1 MGGKSGLFGLI
12 FGVGLFSS
20 VTAQELPLA
29 GRELM
34 DIRTGVFRGQ
44 PITYQVINGLAIWEG
59 DIILG
64 TPEEL
69 QPAKGIVPIKPTP
82 ERKEA
87 AAAADEDSLW
97 PKGVVPYVID
107 DDLPEP
113 ERALAAIEHWND
125 KTVIQLVERSDE
137 ANYVRIQSDG
147 PGGPCT
153 SRLGMVGGEQ
163 PLILQDLCDTPVVIH
178 EIGHAVGLFH
188 EQQRDDRDDH
198 VNILFDNIDKRQT
211 RQFVQV
217 DDLGTDIGPYDYG
230 SIMHYPPFIF
240 TRNTD
245 GPAIE
250 SIPPGLVLGEADG
263 LSAHDIDS
271 VARLYGQAPMTTTIS
286 SNPPGLE
293 LMVDGMNITTP
304 EVFDWPPG
312 TNHTIEAVSPQAFD
326 DEDERFLFSA
336 WSDGGDQEH
345 SITASTS
352 TTAFTAHFVQQFKV
366 ASGATPIE
374 GGTMTLEPPAMDGFY
389 TARTIVEA
397 EAFPAEGFSFA
408 FWAGQVFAGFHGFS
422 GNPAE
427 FPVVFSSLD
436 YTAAFSSGPLTTID
450 SSHPGRVVTVDGSEV
465 ALPMN
470 FPWEDG
476 SDHTLTVERPIQLG
490 PSEVTRWI
498 FEQWSDGGGIS
509 HDVTVS
515 EDLPPIVAE
524 FHQQYLLT
532 TVVGPPDGG
541 TITRNPSSGDGFHDA
556 HRSVELTAEPAPG
569 HEFSAWIGDF
579 FSTDNPEHIFMGDQ
593 GWLAAIFPESRRLM
607 SGVPLE
613 FSLPAVDNP
622 AIANGPF
629 SFTVDVP
636 PGATELDIRLK
647 TDMTSMDLD
656 LYVNHGSDIVL
667 SNGRVIADYSSTGPG
682 GIESVVITPDSTP
695 PLMEGTYFIG
705 FVIWTTGVPSSG
717 TITATVDAPDVPVPE
732 ISISV
737 PAFTFTAP
745 ARMNPPPQSFDLR
758 NSGDGTLHFEIT
770 TDQPWLSVSPDQGSS
785 MGGSIPIEINIHSSD
800 LEPGTFEGSVTVSEA
815 GTATQDAG
823 KPARILQA
831 SPVIIPVTLVVN
843 PSGVGPG
850 TPAIILPSGVVIS
863 TLLPTINAISS
874 NSIISI
880 FGSDFFPEGIDAD
893 DAMLDA
899 EGLVATNLSGV
910 CVEIDGERAPMF
922 HVQFNQ
928 VNAQAPTLAGTGS
941 VSAVVITDCDMPE
954 EQRSAPES
962 VQLMDLTPAFF
973 LLDPILNLGAANP
986 LAASHADFSKVGD
999 PETHPGTTPAAP
1011 GEFIILWGTG
1021 FGPTDPALLAGQIP
1035 KNVLPNFGLA
1045 EIPDPFSITIGG
1057 VTLERPAVLYAGIS
1071 PEFAGLYQIV
1081 VPIPASLPDGN
1092 HDVIATVEGVSTPSG
1107 PYITVKR

>member
-1 MGGKSGLFGLI
+1 
-12 FGVGLFSS
+12 
-20 VTAQELPLA
+20 
-29 GRELM
+29 M

-147 PGGPCT
+147 PGGLCT

-163 PLILQDLCDTPVVIH
+163 PLILQDLCGTPAVIH
-178 EIGHAVGLFH
+178 EIGHAVGLSTSN
-188 EQQRDDRDDH
+188 RGTIGMITSISCSTISTSDRQGSSSKWMISEPISDLTITGPSCITPPSFSP
-198 VNILFDNIDKRQT
+198 VT
-211 RQFVQV
+211 R
-217 DDLGTDIGPYDYG
+217 TA
-230 SIMHYPPFIF
+230 
-240 TRNTD
+240 R
-245 GPAIE
+245 AIE

-498 FEQWSDGGGIS
+498 FEQWSDGGDQPRR
-509 HDVTVS
+509 HC
-515 EDLPPIVAE
+515 
-524 FHQQYLLT
+524 F
-532 TVVGPPDGG
+532 GG
-541 TITRNPSSGDGFHDA
+541 SS
-556 HRSVELTAEPAPG
+556 
-569 HEFSAWIGDF
+569 
-579 FSTDNPEHIFMGDQ
+579 
-593 GWLAAIFPESRRLM
+593 
-607 SGVPLE
+607 
-613 FSLPAVDNP
+613 
-622 AIANGPF
+622 
-629 SFTVDVP
+629 
-636 PGATELDIRLK
+636 
-647 TDMTSMDLD
+647 
-656 LYVNHGSDIVL
+656 
-667 SNGRVIADYSSTGPG
+667 ADRG
-682 GIESVVITPDSTP
+682 
-695 PLMEGTYFIG
+695 
-705 FVIWTTGVPSSG
+705 GVPS
-717 TITATVDAPDVPVPE
+717 
-732 ISISV
+732 
-737 PAFTFTAP
+737 
-745 ARMNPPPQSFDLR
+745 
-758 NSGDGTLHFEIT
+758 
-770 TDQPWLSVSPDQGSS
+770 
-785 MGGSIPIEINIHSSD
+785 
-800 LEPGTFEGSVTVSEA
+800 TVSVDHCRGAARRRHHYEESKFRRWLPRRPQIGRAYGRA
-815 GTATQDAG
+815 GTR
-823 KPARILQA
+823 PR
-831 SPVIIPVTLVVN
+831 V
-843 PSGVGPG
+843 
-850 TPAIILPSGVVIS
+850 
-863 TLLPTINAISS
+863 
-874 NSIISI
+874 
-880 FGSDFFPEGIDAD
+880 FR
-893 DAMLDA
+893 LDWR
-899 EGLVATNLSGV
+899 L
-910 CVEIDGERAPMF
+910 
-922 HVQFNQ
+922 
-928 VNAQAPTLAGTGS
+928 
-941 VSAVVITDCDMPE
+941 
-954 EQRSAPES
+954 
-962 VQLMDLTPAFF
+962 
-973 LLDPILNLGAANP
+973 LLD
-986 LAASHADFSKVGD
+986 
-999 PETHPGTTPAAP
+999 
-1011 GEFIILWGTG
+1011 
-1021 FGPTDPALLAGQIP
+1021 
-1035 KNVLPNFGLA
+1035 
-1045 EIPDPFSITIGG
+1045 
-1057 VTLERPAVLYAGIS
+1057 R
-1071 PEFAGLYQIV
+1071 
-1081 VPIPASLPDGN
+1081 
-1092 HDVIATVEGVSTPSG
+1092 
-1107 PYITVKR
+1107 

>member
-20 VTAQELPLA
+20 MTAQELPLA

-69 QPAKGIVPIKPTP
+69 QPAKGIVPIKAT
-82 ERKEA
+82 EDRKEA
-87 AAAADEDSLW
+87 VAAADEDLLW
-97 PKGVVPYVID
+97 PEGIIPYVID
-107 DDLPEP
+107 EDLPEP
-113 ERALAAIEHWND
+113 ERVIEAIEHWND
-125 KTVIQLVERSDE
+125 NTVIQLVERSDE
-137 ANYVRIQSDG
+137 SNYVRILSDG
-147 PGGPCT
+147 EGELCVST
-153 SRLGMVGGEQ
+153 LGMVGGEQ
-163 PLILQDLCDTPVVIH
+163 PLVLQDLCDPPAVIH

-188 EQQRDDRDDH
+188 EQQRDDRNEH
-198 VNILFDNIDKRQT
+198 VFVMFFNIDKRAAG
-211 RQFVQV
+211 QFVQV
-217 DDLGTDIGPYDYG
+217 DDLGTNIGPYDYG
-230 SIMHYPPFIF
+230 SIMHYGPYFF
-240 TRNTD
+240 VRNMD
-245 GPAIE
+245 GPSIE
-250 SIPPGLVLGEADG
+250 TIPPGLVLGEAAG

-271 VARLYGQAPMTTTIS
+271 VARLYGQAPTTTTIS

-293 LMVDGMNITTP
+293 VMVDGMKITTP
-304 EVFDWPPG
+304 EVFDWSPG
-312 TNHTIEAVSPQAFD
+312 TDHTIEVASPQVLD
-326 DEDERFLFSA
+326 DESERFLFGV

-345 SITASTS
+345 SVTASASS
-352 TTAFTAHFVQQFKV
+352 TVFTAHFIQQFKV
-366 ASGATPIE
+366 GSGATPVE
-374 GGTMTLEPPAMDGFY
+374 GGTMTLDPPAMDGFY
-389 TARTIVEA
+389 TARMIVEA
-397 EAFPAEGFSFA
+397 EAFPAEGFAFA
-408 FWAGQVFAGFHGFS
+408 FWAGQVFAGFHGLA

-427 FPVVFSSLD
+427 FPVVLSSLD

-450 SSHPGRVVTVDGSEV
+450 SSHPGRIVTVDGSDV
-465 ALPMN
+465 PLPMN

-476 SDHTLTVERPIQLG
+476 SVHTVAVEQPIQLG
-490 PSEVTRWI
+490 LSEVTRWI
-498 FEQWSDGGGIS
+498 FEQWNDGGGIS
-509 HDVTVS
+509 HNITVS
-515 EDLPPIVAE
+515 EEDPPIVAE
-524 FHQQYLLT
+524 FRQQHLLST
-532 TVVGPPDGG
+532 FVLPPDGG
-541 TITRNPSSGDGFHDA
+541 TVTRNPSSGDGFHDA
-556 HRSVELTAEPAPG
+556 RTSVELSAEPAPG
-569 HEFSAWIGDF
+569 HEFSAWLGDF
-579 FSTDNPEHIFMGDQ
+579 FSTENPEQIFMADQ
-593 GWLAAIFPESRRLM
+593 GRLLAIFLESRRLM

-613 FSLPAVDNP
+613 FSFRAFDSPVIL
-622 AIANGPF
+622 NGPL

-636 PGATELDIRLK
+636 PGATELDVHLK
-647 TDMTSMDLD
+647 TDMTSTNLD

-667 SNGRVIADYSSTGPG
+667 SNGNVIADYDSTGPG
-682 GIESVVITPDSTP
+682 GIESVVITPDSRP
-695 PLMEGTYFIG
+695 PLMEGTYFISLL
-705 FVIWTTGVPSSG
+705 IWTTGVPPSG
-717 TITATVDAPDVPVPE
+717 TITATVEAPDVPVPE

-745 ARMNPPPQSFDLR
+745 EGMNPPPQRFDVR
-758 NSGDGTLHFEIT
+758 NSGDGTLNFEIA

-785 MGGSIPIEINIHSSD
+785 MGGSIPIEISIHSSD

-815 GTATQDAG
+815 GTATQAAG

-850 TPAIILPSGVVIS
+850 TPAILPSGVVIS

-986 LAASHADFSKVGD
+986 LAASHADFSKVGA